1 MTKNRLDYSIGAAAA
16 AAVIVGIVFTLNA
29 ADNRVAT
36 MQVPPINCDLSQ
48 YKAVPGLTA
57 AIDQATLAVTWSGA
71 NGSELRARYAI
82 DNGQPIVRDLAV
94 RKSGGQWAPLGQNL
108 VPEFYVKSGVRR
120 MTTQQGQ
127 PLIDLGVDITPDV
140 IEKNKW
146 YAFWD
151 APFVIP
157 GVAPEPPARGRGE
170 AAAPAASAGRGQPGP
185 PSQSEP
191 AARRG
196 TVPPG
201 PRGRVYGLPRSPEEI
216 KTANA
221 TFKAASCSVKTDG
234 SRVEVEFPGLSMGIF
249 AGSLR
254 FTSYQGSN
262 LLRMEAVAKTDAAS
276 VAYKYEAGLR
286 GFSTALTPRL
296 TWRDRGGDPQQYE
309 FGGVNNDT
317 RVTVKAKN
325 RVLVA
330 GGGRNGSIAAFP
342 SPHSFFFTRE
352 VDTNLGYVWYRKDG
366 DTQFGMGVRQAD
378 GEEVREYIENFALH
392 NAPPGTWQRMNIY
405 YLLTPDNAE
414 TARQM
419 VMAYTHGDVFKPVP
433 GYKTMVNHFHLRFT
447 ERLRASGSL
456 DNTFEDLMVMRS
468 TGINIVGL
476 SDFHGDLRVND
487 PGLGRFED
495 QRDYYVASQKA
506 SDKNFLVTNWE
517 EPTAY
522 FGGHYNILFP
532 KNVYWSKVRTPEQP
546 FTETVQGY
554 GKVYHTGSTSDVQQM
569 LDAENGYWFHSHPRT
584 KGTTGYPDAIFDK
597 PWVKN
602 DRYLGIAFKP
612 AMGDDLSEV
621 RLCKWRCFDAI
632 DTMNNLY
639 ANSGLRPKY
648 LIADVDTYRKG
659 PEDDIY
665 PGHPINYLK
674 VDRVPGPTDDWTP
687 ILRSLRNG
695 DFWVSTGEILIKN
708 YSVEGTGPN
717 RTISADL
724 EWTYPLEFIE
734 VVWGDGKKVDQQII
748 RATDTTP
755 HGTRKLSIPFDATGK
770 AWVRMSVWDS
780 AGNGAFVQPA
790 WLNPPRQTTT
800 QN

>member
-1 MTKNRLDYSIGAAAA
+1 MTKNRLGYSIGAAAA
-16 AAVIVGIVFTLNA
+16 VAVIAGIVFALNP
-29 ADNRVAT
+29 ADSNVAT
-36 MQVPPINCDLSQ
+36 MQAHSINCDLSQ

-57 AIDQATLAVTWSGA
+57 ATDQGSLAVTWSGA

-82 DNGQPIVRDLAV
+82 DNGQPIVRELAV

-151 APFVIP
+151 APFVVP
-157 GVAPEPPARGRGE
+157 GVAPEPPARARGE
-170 AAAPAASAGRGQPGP
+170 AAAPAPGAGRGQPGP

-221 TFKAASCSVKTDG
+221 TFKADSCSVKTDG
-234 SRVEVEFPGLSMGIF
+234 SRVEVEFPGLSVGIF

-262 LLRMEAVAKTDAAS
+262 LLRMEAVAKTDAPS

-286 GFSTALTPRL
+286 GFSTSLTPKL

-309 FGGVNNDT
+309 FGGINNDT

-330 GGGRNGSIAAFP
+330 GGGRNGSIATFP

-352 VDTNLGYVWYRKDG
+352 VDTNLGYIWYRKDG

-378 GEEVREYIENFALH
+378 GEEVQQYIENFALH
-392 NAPPGTWQRMNIY
+392 NAPPGTWQRMNVY
-405 YLLTPDNAE
+405 YLLTPDNGE

-522 FGGHYNILFP
+522 FGGHYNIMFP
-532 KNVYWSKVRTPEQP
+532 KNVYWSKVRTPGQP

-569 LDAENGYWFHSHPRT
+569 LDVENGYWFHSHPRT

-597 PWVKN
+597 AWVKN

-612 AMGDDLSEV
+612 AMGDDLSDV
-621 RLCKWRCFDAI
+621 RMCKWRCFDAI
-632 DTMNNLY
+632 DTMNSLY

-674 VDRVPGPTDDWTP
+674 VDRVPGPTEDWTP
-687 ILRSLRNG
+687 ILQSLRNG

-708 YSVEGTGPN
+708 YSVEGTGPK
-717 RTISADL
+717 RTIAADL

-734 VVWGDGKKVDQQII
+734 VVWGDGKKVDQHII
-748 RATDTTP
+748 RATDTTA

-790 WLNPPRQTTT
+790 WLNPPRQTTNT
-800 QN
+800 K

>member
-1 MTKNRLDYSIGAAAA
+1 MKPVRFGAAIAA
-16 AAVIVGIVFTLNA
+16 LVLLAAITIIVVTPAGNHVAPVLA
-29 ADNRVAT
+29 AQA
-36 MQVPPINCDLSQ
+36 INCDMSQ
-48 YKAVPGLTA
+48 YKAASGLTA
-57 AIDQATLAVTWSGA
+57 AMEQGALAVTWTGA

-82 DNGQPIVRDLAV
+82 DSGQPIVRELAV

-120 MTTQQGQ
+120 MTTQQGA
-127 PLIDLGVDITPDV
+127 PLINLGVDITPEV
-140 IEKNKW
+140 IEKEKW

-157 GVAPEPPARGRGE
+157 GVPEPAPARAGGPARGQ
-170 AAAPAASAGRGQPGP
+170 AQPGP
-185 PSQSEP
+185 ASQSEP

-196 TVPPG
+196 
-201 PRGRVYGLPRSPEEI
+201 S
-216 KTANA
+216 ADA
-221 TFKAASCSVKTDG
+221 TFKTSSCSVTTDG
-234 SRVEVEFPGLSMGIF
+234 ARVEVNFPGLSMGIF
-249 AGSLR
+249 SGSLR
-254 FTSYQGSN
+254 FTAYRGSN
-262 LLRMEAVAKTDAAS
+262 LLRMEAIAKTDEPS
-276 VAYKYEAGLR
+276 VAYKYEGGLK
-286 GFSTALTPRL
+286 GFSTALTPRV

-309 FGGVNNDT
+309 FGGIKNDT

-330 GGGRNGSIAAFP
+330 GGGRNGSIATFP
-342 SPHSFFFTRE
+342 TPHAFFFTRE
-352 VDTNLGYVWYRKDG
+352 VDTNLGYIWYRKDAEG
-366 DTQFGMGVRQAD
+366 QFGMGVRQAE
-378 GEEVREYIENFALH
+378 GEEVQQYIENFALH
-392 NAPPGTWQRMNIY
+392 NAPPGTWQRMSVY
-405 YLLTPDNAE
+405 YLITPENAE
-414 TARQM
+414 STRQA
-419 VMAYTHGDVFKPVP
+419 VMAYTHGDVFKPVA

-476 SDFHGDLRVND
+476 SDFHGDLRAND
-487 PGLGRFED
+487 PGVGRFED

-506 SDKNFLVTNWE
+506 SDKDFLVTNWE

-522 FGGHYNILFP
+522 FGGHYNIMFP
-532 KNVYWSKVRTPEQP
+532 KNVYWSKVRQAGQP

-554 GKVYHTGSTSDVQQM
+554 GKAYHTGNTADVQAM

-584 KGTTGYPDAIFDK
+584 KGTTGYPDAILDK

-612 AMGDDLSEV
+612 AMGDDLSDV
-621 RLCKWRCFDAI
+621 RMCQWRCFDAI
-632 DTMNNLY
+632 DKMNNMY
-639 ANSGLRPKY
+639 ANTGLKPKY

-665 PGHPINYLK
+665 PGHPINYVKL
-674 VDRVPGPTDDWTP
+674 DRLPGPTEDWTP
-687 ILRSLRNG
+687 ILRSIRNG

-708 YSVEGTGPN
+708 YAVGGTGAK
-717 RTISADL
+717 RTLTADL

-734 VVWGDGKKVDQQII
+734 VVWGDGKKVDSQII
-748 RATDTTP
+748 KATDTTA
-755 HGTRKLSIPFDATGK
+755 HGTRKLSVPFDATGK

-780 AGNGAFVQPA
+780 AGNGAFVQPV
-790 WLNPPRQTTT
+790 WLNPSGRTT
-800 QN
+800 NNN

>member
-1 MTKNRLDYSIGAAAA
+1 MRPVKSAASIAALVLLVAIAIIVLAPPSQHVAPTLAA
-16 AAVIVGIVFTLNA
+16 QS
-29 ADNRVAT
+29 
-36 MQVPPINCDLSQ
+36 MNCDMSE
-48 YKAVPGLTA
+48 YKAASGLTA
-57 AIDQATLAVTWSGA
+57 AMEQGALAVTWNGP

-82 DNGQPIVRDLAV
+82 DNGQPIVRELAV

-108 VPEFYVKSGVRR
+108 TPEIYVKSGLRR
-120 MTTQQGQ
+120 MTRQQAA
-127 PLIDLGVDITPDV
+127 PLINLGVDITPDV
-140 IEKNKW
+140 IEREKW

-157 GVAPEPPARGRGE
+157 GVTPPAPERAGGPA
-170 AAAPAASAGRGQPGP
+170 PSRGQPGP
-185 PSQSEP
+185 ASQSEP

-196 TVPPG
+196 TEPPD
-201 PRGRVYGLPRSPEEI
+201 PPGRVYGLPRKPEEI
-216 KTANA
+216 RTADA
-221 TFKAASCSVKTDG
+221 TFKTTACTVKTDG
-234 SRVEVEFPGLSMGIF
+234 ARLEVNFNGLSMGIF
-249 AGSLR
+249 AGSLQ
-254 FTSYQGSN
+254 FTVYRNSN
-262 LLRMEAVAKTDAAS
+262 LLRMEAIAKTDEPS

-286 GFSTALTPRL
+286 GFSTALTPRV

-309 FGGVNNDT
+309 FGGVKNDT

-330 GGGRNGSIAAFP
+330 GGGRNGSIATFP
-342 SPHSFFFTRE
+342 APHAFFFTRE
-352 VDTNLGYVWYRKDG
+352 VDTNLGYIWYRKDAEG
-366 DTQFGMGVRQAD
+366 QFGMGVRQAE
-378 GEEVREYIENFALH
+378 GEEVVQYIENFALH
-392 NAPPGTWQRMNIY
+392 NAPPGTWQRMSVY
-405 YLLTPDNAE
+405 YVITPDNAE
-414 TARQM
+414 ATRQA

-476 SDFHGDLRVND
+476 SDFHGDLRAND

-495 QRDYYVASQKA
+495 QRDYHIASMKA
-506 SDKNFLVTNWE
+506 SDKDFLVTNWE

-522 FGGHYNILFP
+522 FGGHYNIMFP
-532 KNVYWSKVRTPEQP
+532 KNVYWSKVRQAGQP
-546 FTETVQGY
+546 FTETLPHY
-554 GKVYHTGSTSDVQQM
+554 GKVYHTGSTADVQAM

-584 KGTTGYPDAIFDK
+584 KGTTGYPDAILEK
-597 PWVKN
+597 AWVKN

-621 RLCKWRCFDAI
+621 RMCQWRCFDAI
-632 DTMNNLY
+632 DKMNNLY
-639 ANSGLRPKY
+639 ATTGLKPKY

-665 PGHPINYLK
+665 PGHPINYVKL
-674 VDRVPGPTDDWTP
+674 DRLPGPTDDWTP
-687 ILRSLRNG
+687 ILRSIRNG

-708 YSVEGTGPN
+708 YAVEGTGAK
-717 RTISADL
+717 RTVTADL

-734 VVWGDGKKVDQQII
+734 VVWGDGKKVDAQII
-748 RATDTTP
+748 KATDTIA

-790 WLNPPRQTTT
+790 WLNASGRTT
-800 QN
+800 NNN